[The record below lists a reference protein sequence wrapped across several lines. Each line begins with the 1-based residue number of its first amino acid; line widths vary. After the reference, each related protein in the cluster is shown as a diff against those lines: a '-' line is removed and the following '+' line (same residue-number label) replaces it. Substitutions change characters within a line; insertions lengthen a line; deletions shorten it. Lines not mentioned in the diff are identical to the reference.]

1 MKGYLPAPAAVGDA
15 HSPEVRR
22 GAAGAPAA
30 AAPRAPPGGRA
41 GSGRRAGK
49 RSRSRANPSAG
60 VGLREE
66 QGCSSSLRQAESPA
80 RAGGAGQLCQA
91 RGAPSGS
98 ARTRLARLGSAR
110 FGSAATRA
118 RSATRSSSVRSS
130 TIRSGCNWFGMPR
143 LGVVR
148 FGSVQGS
155 APGLSATRLGAAGRS
170 PHGAISGL
178 AGRAGLAAG
187 GAEGCVC
194 VMEAS
199 VCVCVHAG
207 LSACRCDSETCGC
220 VCSSACLEAH
230 VCTCPYVAAAPR
242 TNPDPLWV
250 GMAPAEPNQVGGSR
264 GYAGRC
270 SWGSNEAAAKHLLT
284 SPGAPQVP
292 QALVVASVPHVQP
305 SPCTV
310 LPQRWPSCTHRAS
323 FNAFSAAQHET
334 SE

>member
-199 VCVCVHAG
+199 VCVCVCTLG
-207 LSACRCDSETCGC
+207 YLRVGVTVRPVGAC
-220 VCSSACLEAH
+220 
-230 VCTCPYVAAAPR
+230 AAAR
-242 TNPDPLWV
+242 VWRHMCEHVRMWQLPL
-250 GMAPAEPNQVGGSR
+250 APILTLCGSEWLQLSLIR
-264 GYAGRC
+264 
-270 SWGSNEAAAKHLLT
+270 
-284 SPGAPQVP
+284 
-292 QALVVASVPHVQP
+292 
-305 SPCTV
+305 
-310 LPQRWPSCTHRAS
+310 
-323 FNAFSAAQHET
+323 
-334 SE
+334 

>member
-1 MKGYLPAPAAVGDA
+1 MVGAAPAAVGDA

-130 TIRSGCNWFGMPR
+130 TIRSGCNWFALCFMTSQ
-143 LGVVR
+143 GVPKTQQVLCAALQGCGSGDR
-148 FGSVQGS
+148 EAKPTRSVQ
-155 APGLSATRLGAAGRS
+155 PG
-170 PHGAISGL
+170 
-178 AGRAGLAAG
+178 
-187 GAEGCVC
+187 
-194 VMEAS
+194 
-199 VCVCVHAG
+199 
-207 LSACRCDSETCGC
+207 
-220 VCSSACLEAH
+220 
-230 VCTCPYVAAAPR
+230 
-242 TNPDPLWV
+242 N
-250 GMAPAEPNQVGGSR
+250 
-264 GYAGRC
+264 
-270 SWGSNEAAAKHLLT
+270 
-284 SPGAPQVP
+284 
-292 QALVVASVPHVQP
+292 
-305 SPCTV
+305 
-310 LPQRWPSCTHRAS
+310 
-323 FNAFSAAQHET
+323 
-334 SE
+334 